1 MMSARKTDTQKRQ
14 EQITQAALD
23 LINDQG
29 VSGLSIAGIARRVG
43 IVPSALYRHFASKD
57 AVLDAVLD
65 LIQQRLLDNV
75 AHVREQTQDPLQQ
88 LKRLFTRHIAM
99 LSENRAIPHV
109 VFSDAVYNGQPDR
122 KAKVAQIITT
132 YLKEVEFIIES
143 GRQDGTLRKEVV
155 PATSSVMFL
164 GMIMPAVVLWNVSEG
179 NFDMTAH
186 INTAWPAYERSIA
199 VQIPKEAS

>member
-1 MMSARKTDTQKRQ
+1 MSARKTGTQQRQ

-43 IVPSALYRHFASKD
+43 IHPSALYRHFASKD

-65 LIQQRLLDNV
+65 LIRQRLLDNV
-75 AHVREQTQDPLQQ
+75 AHVREKTPVPLKQ
-88 LKRLFTRHIAM
+88 LNLLFTRHIAM
-99 LSENRAIPHV
+99 LSENQAIPHV

-132 YLKEVEFIIES
+132 YLKEVETIIDS
-143 GRQDGTLRKEVV
+143 GRENGTICKEMS
-155 PATSSVMFL
+155 PATASVMFL
-164 GMIMPAVVLWNVSEG
+164 GMIMPAAVLWNVSEG
-179 NFDMTAH
+179 TFDMAAH
-186 INTAWPAYERSIA
+186 INTAWPAYERSITA
-199 VQIPKEAS
+199 QTLKEAS

>member
-1 MMSARKTDTQKRQ
+1 MSARKTDTEKRQ

-29 VSGLSIAGIARRVG
+29 VSGLNIAGIARRVG

-65 LIQQRLLDNV
+65 LIRKRLLENV
-75 AHVREQTQDPLQQ
+75 THVRRNTPVPLKQ
-88 LKRLFTRHIAM
+88 LKLLFARHIAM

-132 YLKEVEFIIES
+132 YLKEIETIIES
-143 GRQDGTLRKEVV
+143 GRQDSTIQKEMV
-155 PATSSVMFL
+155 PATAAVMFL
-164 GMIMPAVVLWNVSEG
+164 GMIMPAAVLWNVSEG
-179 NFDMTAH
+179 NFDMDSH
-186 INTAWPAYERSIA
+186 INTVWPAYERSIA

>member
-1 MMSARKTDTQKRQ
+1 MMSARKTDTEQRR

-43 IVPSALYRHFASKD
+43 IVPSALYRHFTSKD

-75 AHVREQTQDPLQQ
+75 AHVRRKTPVPLKQ
-88 LKRLFTRHIAM
+88 LNLLFSRHTAM

-122 KAKVAQIITT
+122 KAKVAQIITA

-143 GRQDGTLRKEVV
+143 GRQDGTICKAVI
-155 PATSSVMFL
+155 PATAAVMFL
-164 GMIMPAVVLWNVSEG
+164 GLIMPAAVLWNVSEG

>member
-1 MMSARKTDTQKRQ
+1 MAAPKTQTLERQ

-65 LIQQRLLDNV
+65 LIRQRLLDNV
-75 AHVREQTQDPLQQ
+75 AHVRKKTPVPLNQ
-88 LKRLFTRHIAM
+88 LKLLFTRHIAM
-99 LSENRAIPHV
+99 LSENQAIPHV
-109 VFSDAVYNGQPDR
+109 VFSDSVYNGQPDR

-132 YLKEVEFIIES
+132 YLKKVETIIES
-143 GRQDGTLRKEVV
+143 GRQDGTICKEVV
-155 PATSSVMFL
+155 PATASVMFL
-164 GMIMPAVVLWNVSEG
+164 GMIMPAAVLWNVSEG
-179 NFDMTAH
+179 NFDMAAH
-186 INTAWPAYERSIA
+186 ISTAWPAYERSIA

>member
-1 MMSARKTDTQKRQ
+1 MAAPKTQTLERQ

-29 VSGLSIAGIARRVG
+29 VSGLNIAGIARRVG
-43 IVPSALYRHFASKD
+43 IVPSALYRHFVSKD

-65 LIQQRLLDNV
+65 LIRQRLLDNV
-75 AHVREQTQDPLQQ
+75 AHVRKKTPVPLNQ
-88 LKRLFTRHIAM
+88 LKLLFTRHIAM
-99 LSENRAIPHV
+99 LRENRAIPHV

-122 KAKVAQIITT
+122 KAKVAQIITS

-143 GRQDGTLRKEVV
+143 GRQDGTIHKEVV
-155 PATSSVMFL
+155 PATAAVMFL
-164 GMIMPAVVLWNVSEG
+164 GMIMPAVVLWNVSQTK
-179 NFDMTAH
+179 FDMTAH

>member
-1 MMSARKTDTQKRQ
+1 MSARKTDTEQRR

-43 IVPSALYRHFASKD
+43 IVPSALYRHFTSKD

-75 AHVREQTQDPLQQ
+75 AHVRRKTPVPLKQ
-88 LKRLFTRHIAM
+88 LNLLFSRHTAM

-122 KAKVAQIITT
+122 KAKVAQIITA

-143 GRQDGTLRKEVV
+143 GRQDGTICKAVI
-155 PATSSVMFL
+155 PATAAVMFL
-164 GMIMPAVVLWNVSEG
+164 GLIMPAAVLWNVSEG

>member
-1 MMSARKTDTQKRQ
+1 MPAPKTQTLERQ
-14 EQITQAALD
+14 EQIVQAALE
-23 LINDQG
+23 LINGSG
-29 VSGLSIAGIARRVG
+29 VTGLSIAGIAEKVG
-43 IVPSALYRHFASKD
+43 IVPSALYRHFRNKD
-57 AVLDAVLD
+57 AVMDAVLD
-65 LIQQRLLDNV
+65 LIRQRLLDNV
-75 AHVREQTQDPLQQ
+75 AHVRRKTPVPLRQ
-88 LKRLFTRHIAM
+88 LNLLFTRHIAM

-109 VFSDAVYNGQPDR
+109 VFSDAVYNGQPHR

-143 GRQDGTLRKEVV
+143 GRQDGTICKTVI
-155 PATSSVMFL
+155 PGTAAVMFL

-186 INTAWPAYERSIA
+186 IDTAWPAYERSIA